1 MCKDGTDLMTFGQ
14 NVLISGLSL
23 PSRRDEPK
31 SCFSDASKHH
41 RKNQTEEISSRY
53 LCHVRKFIIKME
65 SHASTIN
72 LRHVRKFI
80 KIASQISYM
89 YLSNE

>member
-1 MCKDGTDLMTFGQ
+1 MTFLQ

-31 SCFSDASKHH
+31 SRFSDAAKHH

-53 LCHVRKFIIKME
+53 LCHVRKIKKTAKIA
-65 SHASTIN
+65 SHASKIN
-72 LRHVRKFI
+72 LRHVKKF
-80 KIASQISYM
+80 KILKKLLVKSPTCTYQTVDE
-89 YLSNE
+89 L

>member
-31 SCFSDASKHH
+31 SRFSDAAKHH
-41 RKNQTEEISSRY
+41 WKNQTEEISSRY
-53 LCHVRKFIIKME
+53 LCNVKKFI
-65 SHASTIN
+65 A
-72 LRHVRKFI
+72 
-80 KIASQISYM
+80 KIVT
-89 YLSNE
+89 